1 MKTLTIGQ
9 LAKRAGVNL
18 ETIRYYERRGLLP
31 EPPRRESGYRAY
43 PLESMARIRFIKSA
57 QALGFTLEEIN
68 HLLSLRVNAET
79 SCEQVRIQA
88 EQKLVEVTQ
97 KIQALQELQQ
107 ALVTLTATCAEGG
120 LQGECPILEMLE
132 EQASEEGNHDVT
144 R

>member
-18 ETIRYYERRGLLP
+18 ETIRYYERRELLP

-43 PLESMARIRFIKSA
+43 PPESITRIRFIKSA
-57 QALGFTLEEIN
+57 QALGFTLEEIS

-79 SCEQVRIQA
+79 SCEQVRMQA

-97 KIQALQELQQ
+97 KIQALQALQQ
-107 ALVTLTATCAEGG
+107 ALLTLTAACAQGG
-120 LQGECPILEMLE
+120 PQGECPILEMLE
-132 EQASEEGNHDVT
+132 EQASGEENYDAT